1 MWENL
6 LPLLEKLGVRNV
18 APQWVDNL
26 FASSFT
32 DTIGEHIIS
41 AKTLIDCSWQVKSPT
56 TFPLTTVLWIAMY
69 KSRIAE
75 LEGDM
80 TEARSAIVYFSHEI
94 SSILKDISAEHAHE
108 QHQRML
114 LCR

>member
-32 DTIGEHIIS
+32 DTIGEHIVS
-41 AKTLIDCSWQVKSPT
+41 AKTLIDCS
-56 TFPLTTVLWIAMY
+56 
-69 KSRIAE
+69 
-75 LEGDM
+75 
-80 TEARSAIVYFSHEI
+80 
-94 SSILKDISAEHAHE
+94 
-108 QHQRML
+108 
-114 LCR
+114 